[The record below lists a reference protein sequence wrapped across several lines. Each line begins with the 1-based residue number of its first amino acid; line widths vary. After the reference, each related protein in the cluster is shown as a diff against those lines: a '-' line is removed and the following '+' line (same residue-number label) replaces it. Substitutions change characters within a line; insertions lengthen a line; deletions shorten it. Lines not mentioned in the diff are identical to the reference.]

1 MSNLVKAL
9 AAGGEEFDDIRE
21 ALGAA
26 QQERDAAK
34 GALAE
39 LEALPTVALHP
50 TIAADY
56 RRQVNNLH
64 VALADPDARLHAI
77 PAVRALID
85 RIILTPNPNGR
96 GVEIE
101 VRGQLA
107 AIVRLATGD
116 EPPEPLTAKME
127 RVKGIEPSS

>member
-1 MSNLVKAL
+1 MTAP
-9 AAGGEEFDDIRE
+9 
-21 ALGAA
+21 
-26 QQERDAAK
+26 
-34 GALAE
+34 

-50 TIAADY
+50 TVAADY
-56 RRQVNNLH
+56 RRQVDNFRL
-64 VALADPDARLHAI
+64 ALADPDARLHAI

-85 RIILTPNPNGR
+85 RIILIPNPRGR

-101 VRGQLA
+101 VRGKLA